1 MGNPKLLFALLIAS
15 VTVSAALK
23 CHINDFSSGGNRN
36 NLVVIETDSR
46 DHLCIRMTYHC
57 AAYEERPIVCT
68 AEDVTASRN
77 TTIVFPYLR
86 SDYTELLE
94 DTYCSSDPNVRL
106 VAPQLF
112 DIASC
117 DTDLCNDFDSN
128 MSIPTCDKPVDPSD
142 DGRGLESIASEA
154 SGAADFYCNVAT
166 WADDSSITQST
177 DRAILYPPRDSYCIS
192 AHITEKQTG
201 KAVWRAAYMGSSEL
215 KKRGENSVCKDNV
228 FEDDDA
234 IFRSVRI
241 CQWSG
246 CNDGNT
252 GDLVTCPGA
261 TQAAAGEATTR
272 LDGRGLLQLLDRN
285 AARAKDDARRVLRV
299 LQSITAD
306 TSGALAVANA
316 TVTTSAPS
324 PSDQAPSTAAG
335 TPSPSVSVS
344 SSTPSPPVQPAQ
356 GPSPVP
362 VTRPPVSAAVSAAQI
377 SGIFW
382 VPALIAVV
390 ALTSNA

>member
-1 MGNPKLLFALLIAS
+1 MK
-15 VTVSAALK
+15 
-23 CHINDFSSGGNRN
+23 
-36 NLVVIETDSR
+36 
-46 DHLCIRMTYHC
+46 
-57 AAYEERPIVCT
+57 
-68 AEDVTASRN
+68 
-77 TTIVFPYLR
+77 
-86 SDYTELLE
+86 
-94 DTYCSSDPNVRL
+94 
-106 VAPQLF
+106 
-112 DIASC
+112 SC
-117 DTDLCNDFDSN
+117 L
-128 MSIPTCDKPVDPSD
+128 
-142 DGRGLESIASEA
+142 
-154 SGAADFYCNVAT
+154 
-166 WADDSSITQST
+166 
-177 DRAILYPPRDSYCIS
+177 
-192 AHITEKQTG
+192 
-201 KAVWRAAYMGSSEL
+201 
-215 KKRGENSVCKDNV
+215 
-228 FEDDDA
+228 
-234 IFRSVRI
+234 
-241 CQWSG
+241 
-246 CNDGNT
+246 
-252 GDLVTCPGA
+252 
-261 TQAAAGEATTR
+261 QAAAGEATTR